1 MIFAQLEIRNG
12 FDIVARDRLENF
24 LRKHKKRAKGISLEY
39 IFNNTPFRDVL
50 WTTIDIVVAVIRCC
64 GTKISSKISFS
75 LDDAVK
81 DGENM
86 IILRLMDKEI
96 TYK

>member
-12 FDIVARDRLENF
+12 FDIVARDRLEKF

-39 IFNNTPFRDVL
+39 IFNNTPFRDAL
-50 WTTIDIVVAVIRCC
+50 WTTIDIVVAIIKCYGC
-64 GTKISSKISFS
+64 KISSRISFS

-81 DGENM
+81 DDENM
-86 IILRLMDKEI
+86 IILKLLDKKI
-96 TYK
+96 K